1 MSIVIDTQLSEA
13 ELSRILDFLLED
25 AYWNRWRS
33 RDQIRFQFDR
43 AWKVYVARAS
53 DSGQLLG
60 AVRVSSDGVSYGYIA
75 DGFVFPEH
83 RGAGIG
89 SAILEYLLLDADAGD
104 FRWMLHTA
112 DAQPLYSRFGFV
124 AYGPTYM
131 ERPSKHAQP
140 TEQIVLA

>member
-1 MSIVIDTQLSEA
+1 MNIVVDNRLSEV
-13 ELSRILDFLLED
+13 ELSRTLDFLVGD

-33 RDQIRFQFDR
+33 RDQIRKQFES

-75 DGFVFPEH
+75 DGFVFSER
-83 RGAGIG
+83 RGEGIG
-89 SAILEYLLLDADAGD
+89 SAMLECLLSDTEAED

-131 ERPSKHAQP
+131 ERPSRHSQP
-140 TEQIVLA
+140 AG

>member
-1 MSIVIDTQLSEA
+1 MSIVVDDRLSPE
-13 ELSRILDFLLED
+13 ELARTLDFLIDD

-33 RDQIRFQFDR
+33 RDQIRRQFDS
-43 AWKVYVARAS
+43 AWKVYAARAS

-83 RGAGIG
+83 RGEGIA
-89 SAILEYLLLDADAGD
+89 SAVLDHLLSDPDGKD

-112 DAQPLYSRFGFV
+112 DAHPLYSRFGFI

-131 ERPSKHAQP
+131 ERPSKHNQP
-140 TEQIVLA
+140 TR

>member
-1 MSIVIDTQLSEA
+1 MSIVVDDRLSPE
-13 ELSRILDFLLED
+13 ELARTLDFLVDD

-33 RDQIRFQFDR
+33 RDQIRRQFES
-43 AWKVYVARAS
+43 AWKVYAARAS

-83 RGAGIG
+83 RGEGIA
-89 SAILEYLLLDADAGD
+89 SAALEHLLSDSDGDD

-112 DAQPLYSRFGFV
+112 DSHPLYSRFGFV
-124 AYGPTYM
+124 AHGPTYM
-131 ERPSKHAQP
+131 ERPSKHSRP
-140 TEQIVLA
+140 TR

>member
-1 MSIVIDTQLSEA
+1 MSIVVDNRLSED
-13 ELSRILDFLLED
+13 ELSRVLDFLTGD

-33 RDQIRFQFDR
+33 RDRIRQQFES
-43 AWKVYVARAS
+43 AWKIYAAREP

-60 AVRVSSDGVSYGYIA
+60 AVRVSSDGVAYGYIA

-83 RGAGIG
+83 RGDGVG
-89 SAILEYLLLDADAGD
+89 SAVLECLLSDIDAAD
-104 FRWMLHTA
+104 FRWMLHTE

-131 ERPSKHAQP
+131 ERPSRHSRPASG
-140 TEQIVLA
+140 